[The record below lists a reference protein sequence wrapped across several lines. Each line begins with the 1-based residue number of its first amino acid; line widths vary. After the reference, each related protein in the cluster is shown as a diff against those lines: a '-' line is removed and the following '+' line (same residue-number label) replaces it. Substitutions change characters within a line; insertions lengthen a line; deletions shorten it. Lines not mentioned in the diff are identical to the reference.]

1 MMLSTGT
8 VSLYNAAL
16 SESRAISQ
24 EDGMHPIL
32 NIAIQAARRAGNII
46 LRYSNQLDRLDVE
59 SKGRNDFVTVVDRQA
74 ESEIIAAIQRAFPD
88 HSILAEETG
97 LTQNDASPYK
107 WIIDPLDGTTNFL
120 HGYPQFAVSIGVLN
134 NNRLDQAV
142 IFDPLRDE
150 LFTASRGE
158 GAKLNDRRIR
168 VSKTTKFENALVGT
182 GFPFRSYEH
191 LEIWI
196 DCFRELLPKT
206 CGVRRAGSA
215 ALDLAHV
222 ASGRLDGFWEMGL
235 SPWDISAGCLLIQ
248 EAGGLVSDFAGKQDF
263 LASGNI
269 VAGNPKIFE
278 EVYKT
283 ITSKLPK
290 ELRN

>member
-1 MMLSTGT
+1 
-8 VSLYNAAL
+8 
-16 SESRAISQ
+16 
-24 EDGMHPIL
+24 MHPIL
-32 NIAIQAARRAGNII
+32 NIAIQAARRAGNTI
-46 LRYSNQLDRLDVE
+46 LRYGNQLDRLEVE

-74 ESEIIAAIQRAFPD
+74 EAEIIAAIQRAFPD

-97 LTQNDASPYK
+97 LTRNDASPYK

-168 VSKTTKFENALVGT
+168 VSKTTRFENSLIGT
-182 GFPFRSYEH
+182 GFPFRSYEN

-206 CGVRRAGSA
+206 SGVRRAGSA

-222 ASGRLDGFWEMGL
+222 ACGRLDGFWEMGL

-248 EAGGLVSDFAGKQDF
+248 EAGGLVSDFGGKQDF
-263 LASGNI
+263 LDSGNI
-269 VAGNPKIFE
+269 VAGNPKIYE
-278 EVYKT
+278 AVYKT
-283 ITSKLPK
+283 VTAKLPK
-290 ELRN
+290 ELRK